1 MISPCLPSAILQN
14 LQFPHLL
21 PFELIKT
28 ISWIFPSPGAENP
41 IYPPVFAEIFPWLAR
56 GSHENRSKN
65 KLVREKT
72 LTRTHGSYRFGLW
85 ASDKIT
91 RGAVFFIP
99 RQIFTRVGYFWKS
112 SNSKVWKIFAFEKRN
127 PGRESFALW
136 SGIRDPGSKL
146 HCSTRFLLWQ
156 RIRNLVPG
164 IWNRWCGS
172 QNPRPSWVS
181 LSGASKQ
188 IIIYARSPMGRIRF
202 KARLR

>member
-21 PFELIKT
+21 PFELIKK

-91 RGAVFFIP
+91 RGALFFIP

-112 SNSKVWKIFAFEKRN
+112 SNSKVLENFCFWEPESRPGEFCFMIRN
-127 PGRESFALW
+127 TW
-136 SGIRDPGSKL
+136 SGIQVALFHSFSLVTKNPESSTWNLESLVWKPESKTVL
-146 HCSTRFLLWQ
+146 GFLKW
-156 RIRNLVPG
+156 G
-164 IWNRWCGS
+164 
-172 QNPRPSWVS
+172 
-181 LSGASKQ
+181 K
-188 IIIYARSPMGRIRF
+188 
-202 KARLR
+202 